1 MDDINA
7 LVERLRHQPALSFSG
22 LPDLELYK
30 DQVLAFLSRQELSLR
45 EGDQLTS
52 AMINNYTKDGLMP
65 RAHGKKYA
73 REHLAYLTLICRLK
87 QVLSVKDTDLL
98 LKEAL
103 RDEPVELLFNRFSA
117 LLHGSLQSL
126 AEEIEQSGSESLSST
141 VLELAV
147 SSYVNK
153 IACEYLI
160 DCIARQG
167 QTEKVEEDK
176 EKKEKD
182 APKR

>member
-1 MDDINA
+1 MKYARGGSSVDDINA

-73 REHLAYLTLICRLK
+73 REHLAYLTLL
-87 QVLSVKDTDLL
+87 
-98 LKEAL
+98 
-103 RDEPVELLFNRFSA
+103 
-117 LLHGSLQSL
+117 
-126 AEEIEQSGSESLSST
+126 
-141 VLELAV
+141 
-147 SSYVNK
+147 
-153 IACEYLI
+153 
-160 DCIARQG
+160 
-167 QTEKVEEDK
+167 
-176 EKKEKD
+176 
-182 APKR
+182 